1 MRLIPALSFAIEV
14 VGGCDVGGG
23 GDDVATGAA
32 DGDGDDAW
40 PVSAA
45 AMLKGT
51 LVSRSSAEAN
61 SSTSTTCCQITI
73 PPWHD

>member
-32 DGDGDDAW
+32 ADDDAW

-51 LVSRSSAEAN
+51 
-61 SSTSTTCCQITI
+61 
-73 PPWHD
+73 

>member
-23 GDDVATGAA
+23 EDDVATGA

-51 LVSRSSAEAN
+51 
-61 SSTSTTCCQITI
+61 
-73 PPWHD
+73 

>member
-1 MRLIPALSFAIEV
+1 MRLIPALSFAIEA

-32 DGDGDDAW
+32 DGDDAW

-51 LVSRSSAEAN
+51 
-61 SSTSTTCCQITI
+61 
-73 PPWHD
+73 